1 LLPRPEQMR
10 VSRLSTLSSIRK
22 SFGYSMV
29 APATLILFAMT
40 IYPFAYVIVVSLY
53 RWAIVSTIP
62 RKFIGVNN
70 FVQMFRDSDFH
81 TTLLVTFIFTLG
93 VVIIELILGFLLA
106 LLLTSIRQRWLR
118 VVLLLP
124 TVIAPVVVGLTW
136 KTLLSYDLGQINYFL
151 RAVGLGSVNW
161 LGTQATALTS
171 VMLVD
176 IWQWTPFAFLIF
188 TAGLESLQLE
198 PYEAAKVDG
207 ASYWQI
213 VRRIT
218 LPQMTPIIA
227 IVLMFRTL
235 DAFKTFDTIY
245 MITNGGPGNATD
257 VLSFRIYQK
266 AFFQNQLGYAAAL
279 SVLTLILATLM
290 TTILGRILRRT
301 REAF

>member
-1 LLPRPEQMR
+1 M
-10 VSRLSTLSSIRK
+10 
-22 SFGYSMV
+22 
-29 APATLILFAMT
+29 
-40 IYPFAYVIVVSLY
+40 
-53 RWAIVSTIP
+53 
-62 RKFIGVNN
+62 N
-70 FVQMFRDSDFH
+70 FVQMFRDTDFH

-93 VVIIELILGFLLA
+93 VVLVELILGFLLA

-151 RAVGLGSVNW
+151 RAAGLTSVNW
-161 LGTQATALTS
+161 LGTQATALIS

-188 TAGLESLQLE
+188 TAGLQSLQVE

-279 SVLTLILATLM
+279 SVLTLFLATLM
-290 TTILGRILRRT
+290 TGVLGRILRRA